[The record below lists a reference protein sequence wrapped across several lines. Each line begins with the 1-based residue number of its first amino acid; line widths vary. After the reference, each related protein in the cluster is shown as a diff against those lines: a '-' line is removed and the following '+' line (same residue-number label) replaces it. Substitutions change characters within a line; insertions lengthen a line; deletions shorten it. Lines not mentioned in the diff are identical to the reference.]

1 LRCLTLPHPPPPTCP
16 AAAKKLVLTFG
27 TTALAVVLA
36 AVVSYVAASPT
47 FGWTGRSLSLL
58 DPTYASKYIPIIAS
72 VSGARRQPTA
82 GARGGARS
90 LPAAAASLPCRT
102 PRLVLS
108 ARPGLRR
115 SARPRPA
122 TPLASGRWVV
132 RLTAPPPPPKP
143 HPPHSCV
150 AAPPPPP
157 PVRAEHQPPSWSSYF
172 TDLHLASLLA
182 PAGMLLCFRPL
193 TDASLFLLLYGVT
206 AVYFSGVMVRARCSG
221 PPPSWR
227 QPHSRPGRPLL
238 PGLAAAQ
245 RQPGTRLIMSC
256 PSPLV
261 YPHTRT
267 ILPPHHH
274 QVRLMLV
281 LAPAACCLAG
291 LALSEVTAYLAAS
304 LAAAPRGED
313 KQEGRAEAA
322 GGRRA
327 HAGMPAPHC
336 ILRIEQPAPPRLL
349 LHASQRVPTPLP
361 TRTPPTQRSPPA
373 PRRAPPGRPPRRAA
387 STPGRAALAA
397 AAAGWLAPGTRC
409 PATSPSW
416 AWCWCLGA

>member
-72 VSGARRQPTA
+72 VS
-82 GARGGARS
+82 
-90 LPAAAASLPCRT
+90 
-102 PRLVLS
+102 
-108 ARPGLRR
+108 
-115 SARPRPA
+115 
-122 TPLASGRWVV
+122 
-132 RLTAPPPPPKP
+132 
-143 HPPHSCV
+143 
-150 AAPPPPP
+150 
-157 PVRAEHQPPSWSSYF
+157 EHQPPSWSSYF

-206 AVYFSGVMVRARCSG
+206 AVYFSGVM
-221 PPPSWR
+221 
-227 QPHSRPGRPLL
+227 
-238 PGLAAAQ
+238 
-245 RQPGTRLIMSC
+245 
-256 PSPLV
+256 
-261 YPHTRT
+261 
-267 ILPPHHH
+267 
-274 QVRLMLV
+274 VRLMLV